1 MSDKDAEHISSG
13 FLITNDGWILTSRDQ
28 FQIDPKTK
36 KVAIG
41 YSVMVVTQAGSFPV
55 TSEIVIDSQ
64 HHFAVFKIDGNFA
77 SLPLAPDHPEA
88 NVSPGKL
95 MDAVTVDYI
104 SNGSFTTPTLKGQP
118 EPIKDQDQT
127 NYFTL
132 LTSELDKETYSNFL
146 SYNALGQATGLALKE
161 VQTSNEKLKF
171 LKSSTILGFL
181 KNKVGNDMFQN
192 TPTKNELTK
201 EKLKNRVNQASVT
214 VLIYKE

>member
-1 MSDKDAEHISSG
+1 M
-13 FLITNDGWILTSRDQ
+13 N
-28 FQIDPKTK
+28 
-36 KVAIG
+36 
-41 YSVMVVTQAGSFPV
+41 
-55 TSEIVIDSQ
+55 
-64 HHFAVFKIDGNFA
+64 
-77 SLPLAPDHPEA
+77 
-88 NVSPGKL
+88 
-95 MDAVTVDYI
+95 AVTVDYI

-146 SYNALGQATGLALKE
+146 SYNAIGQATGLALKE
-161 VQTSNEKLKF
+161 DQTSNEKLKF